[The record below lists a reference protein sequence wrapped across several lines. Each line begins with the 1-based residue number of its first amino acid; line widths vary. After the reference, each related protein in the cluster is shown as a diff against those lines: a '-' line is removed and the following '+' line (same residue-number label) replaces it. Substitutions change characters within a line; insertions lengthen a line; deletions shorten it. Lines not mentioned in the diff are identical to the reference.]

1 MNKKLI
7 ILLLIILS
15 VSLTGCGN
23 LYNRF
28 EMVENDPPD
37 YRIIVDK
44 ETGVLYL
51 NRYYGV
57 TVLLD
62 QDGKPLLYEGGP
74 K

>member
-15 VSLTGCGN
+15 FSLAGCGH
-23 LYNRF
+23 LCSRF
-28 EMVENDPPD
+28 EVVENEPPD
-37 YRIIVDK
+37 CAIFVDK

-51 NRYYGV
+51 RRGYGF

-62 QDGKPLLYEGGP
+62 KDGKPLLYEGGP

>member
-23 LYNRF
+23 LSSRF
-28 EMVENDPPD
+28 ETVESDPPD
-37 YRIIVDK
+37 YLIIVDK

-51 NRYYGV
+51 KRGYGL

-62 QDGKPLLYEGGP
+62 KNGKPLLYEGGP

>member
-15 VSLTGCGN
+15 VSLTGCGD

-28 EMVENDPPD
+28 ETIEEDSPD

-51 NRYYGV
+51 NRFYGI

-62 QDGKPLLYEGGP
+62 KDGKPLLYEGGP

>member
-15 VSLTGCGN
+15 LFLTGCGN
-23 LYNRF
+23 LYDRF
-28 EMVENDPPD
+28 EIVEDDPPD
-37 YRIIVDK
+37 YRIVMDK

-51 NRYYGV
+51 NRNYGF

-62 QDGKPLLYEGGP
+62 KDGKPLLYEGGP